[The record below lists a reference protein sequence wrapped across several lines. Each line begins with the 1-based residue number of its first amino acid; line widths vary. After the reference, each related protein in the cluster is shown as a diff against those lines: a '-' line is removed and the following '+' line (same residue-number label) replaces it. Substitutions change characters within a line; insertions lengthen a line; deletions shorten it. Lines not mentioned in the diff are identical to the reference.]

1 MSVEGKQ
8 LFWVGLGGAA
18 GAIGRALLSHVPGLP
33 PEIAILTVNI
43 SGCALIGLV
52 LHIEHRFHPHVRDF
66 QAAGFCGGLT
76 TVSSWSLILVKYLEM
91 GELRQAG
98 FFAGLS
104 LVSGILALL
113 LGRAVAAGIEGLLLR
128 RETPE

>member
-18 GAIGRALLSHVPGLP
+18 GAIGRAFLSHVPGLP
-33 PEIAILTVNI
+33 PEIAVLTVNV

-91 GELRQAG
+91 GELGQAG

-104 LVSGILALL
+104 LASGILALL

>member
-8 LFWVGLGGAA
+8 LCWVGLGGAT

-33 PEIAILTVNI
+33 PEIAVLMVNVA
-43 SGCALIGLV
+43 GCALIGLV

-76 TVSSWSLILVKYLEM
+76 TVSSWSLLVVKYLEM
-91 GELRQAG
+91 GELVQAG
-98 FFAGLS
+98 FFAALS
-104 LVSGILALL
+104 LVSGLLALL
-113 LGRAVAAGIEGLLLR
+113 LGRAVAVGIEALLLR
-128 RETPE
+128 RGQPE